1 LDRLAKHFHKQYQ
14 DNAPST
20 QICRNLLLLL
30 IYLYNFDVI
39 QNGLL
44 FDLLNLMANNF
55 RDVDIELALVILQNV
70 GARLRSEDPSGLKEA
85 LGKLREKATLAMQN
99 KSLQSVHTSQMSN
112 SKNVPDSV
120 EEFDPSGDQKKRIEF
135 MIETIL
141 DLKNNKM
148 KLVMDKDANQNV
160 TRVKKLIIN
169 HLKEKGKFADNH
181 LTITWTDLISAENK
195 GKWWM
200 VGSVWTPTS
209 ADLKSKTDSQSIN
222 LSNFDAQLLELARKH
237 RMNTDVR
244 RAIFCII
251 VGSEDFLDAF
261 EKLIKLELKSKQDRD
276 IVTVLLHCCMQEKR
290 FNPYYA
296 HLAMKLCSYNR
307 NFQST
312 FKFAYWDRFKEL
324 ETMQNIRALS
334 NLASLLAH
342 LFGGGCLSLSMLK
355 VVEFEKLGAKGVV
368 FFRLMFITLFTEYDP
383 ETVVAVFARI
393 SGLNKVDK
401 LRDGIN
407 IFFTEALSTY
417 HLLGSD
423 SSSKQ
428 RWKQVKEMMK
438 LAKNAMKPKELQM
451 F

>member
-222 LSNFDAQLLELARKH
+222 LSNFDAQVFSK
-237 RMNTDVR
+237 NV
-244 RAIFCII
+244 AIVCSFIC
-251 VGSEDFLDAF
+251 
-261 EKLIKLELKSKQDRD
+261 
-276 IVTVLLHCCMQEKR
+276 VLT
-290 FNPYYA
+290 
-296 HLAMKLCSYNR
+296 S
-307 NFQST
+307 
-312 FKFAYWDRFKEL
+312 
-324 ETMQNIRALS
+324 
-334 NLASLLAH
+334 
-342 LFGGGCLSLSMLK
+342 
-355 VVEFEKLGAKGVV
+355 
-368 FFRLMFITLFTEYDP
+368 
-383 ETVVAVFARI
+383 
-393 SGLNKVDK
+393 
-401 LRDGIN
+401 
-407 IFFTEALSTY
+407 
-417 HLLGSD
+417 
-423 SSSKQ
+423 
-428 RWKQVKEMMK
+428 
-438 LAKNAMKPKELQM
+438 
-451 F
+451 